1 MRFGVIVAV
10 GILASA
16 CATAPEQKATA
27 AAEDKAGKICKRMT
41 VIGSIMPQN
50 VCRTEEEWAAID
62 KQGREG
68 VEDFDRA
75 RRELS
80 PLGQ

>member
-16 CATAPEQKATA
+16 CATTPEQKA
-27 AAEDKAGKICKRMT
+27 AAEDNAGKVCKRMT

-50 VCRTEEEWAAID
+50 VCRTKEEWAAID

>member
-16 CATAPEQKATA
+16 CATSPGKTATA
-27 AAEDKAGKICKRMT
+27 AADENAGKVCKRMT

-62 KQGREG
+62 KRGREG

-75 RRELS
+75 RREVS
-80 PLGQ
+80 PLSQ